1 MAQPHVELEERL
13 AINSPSAGAGR
24 AEGQGRRELGSPGPG
39 QVFRAHLGVAP
50 LGLTAASPT
59 GLWPHDASAATARE
73 TPDT

>member
-39 QVFRAHLGVAP
+39 QVFRARLGGLHL
-50 LGLTAASPT
+50 
-59 GLWPHDASAATARE
+59 D
-73 TPDT
+73 